1 MNPGWR
7 FQVHDHK
14 GVVHFEEVEGEGGS
28 GKRVRMSW
36 LLSVLPWFGFGRMY
50 MRASLGLLRGRECC

>member
-14 GVVHFEEVEGEGGS
+14 GVVRFEEVEGEGGS
-28 GKRVRMSW
+28 GKRVRISW
-36 LLSVLPWFGFGRMY
+36 LLSVRPWVGLGR
-50 MRASLGLLRGRECC
+50 A